1 MTTNTKTTA
10 GKASTGDRTATA
22 GKARTRKTR
31 IAATPEPVKF
41 PASVL
46 AYLQIAVEGP
56 LGPGGVAHRVKRYP
70 IAVIN
75 THGNWAVDELL
86 SGACLPTTTQ
96 PVPGDQSDNDE
107 DEPNEQT
114 IPVTICRSHGAAFA
128 QAHGVTRCTQPTCF
142 LLTAEE
148 QPKAGTR

>member
-22 GKARTRKTR
+22 GRARTRKTH

-70 IAVIN
+70 ITVIDDG
-75 THGNWAVDELL
+75 HRHSDELL
-86 SGACLPTTTQ
+86 SGGCLPTTIQ

-107 DEPNEQT
+107 DEPNEQI

-128 QAHGVTRCTQPTCF
+128 QAHGVTRCTQPACF
-142 LLTAEE
+142 PLAADE